1 MAKKKQTKY
10 TQNEQI
16 KIQEVHQQ
24 DAYRQT
30 RGAVKT
36 VQHPPPFQ
44 GQHLRCWLYA
54 SISSLLKPLNLTAAS
69 NAGMYEQVAQLSQR
83 PHALCVIEYFANS
96 LKITQDHSK

>member
-44 GQHLRCWLYA
+44 GQHLRC
-54 SISSLLKPLNLTAAS
+54 
-69 NAGMYEQVAQLSQR
+69 
-83 PHALCVIEYFANS
+83 
-96 LKITQDHSK
+96 